1 MERLRKYNP
10 FDPTADASLSSYS
23 VGLGAHNQSDWV
35 SSFNKTKT
43 KNTVVLIPAQLSKR
57 SLLLWITILV
67 AGLIILAVRV
77 LYLQTIDNSDFRA
90 IAEGNRIRIQEIKP
104 RRGEI
109 FDRYGTLLAK
119 NIPSFSLALIPVDL
133 PREESERQTVLTA
146 AATLSGL
153 AVDQIAAALKSQP
166 DYSYQP
172 VVIKEDIPYDEALLA
187 KIESQHHRGLI
198 LFIDSARQYLQTT
211 STVSL
216 SHVLGYIGKISES
229 EREPYLQTGYSFDDK
244 IGKAGIEITYED
256 ILKGTKGRR
265 QVEVDAIGQ
274 AKEVLAYQAPE
285 AGNDIILTIDLE
297 LQSITE
303 QSLKR
308 VLALHGAKKGAAVVL
323 DPNSG
328 EVLSLVSLPS
338 FNSNDFIH
346 GLSQAQF
353 EQLITDPDQPLYH
366 RVVSGEYPSGST
378 FKMVVAAAAL
388 QEHVITEQT
397 GFNSIGGIRVNQWF
411 FPDWKAGGHGW
422 TTLGKALA
430 ESVNTFFYTVGGGYQ
445 DFTGLGVD
453 RITGYAAQFGLGE
466 KLGIEQPNEAAGF
479 LPSKEWKEQVK
490 KEPWYVG
497 DTYHLAIGQGDILVT
512 PLQVAVYTSVI
523 ANGGTVYQPHLGREV
538 VGMSD
543 GSDRKIEPVVLN
555 KNFIEPAHIA
565 AIKRALRQTVTI
577 GSARQL
583 YNLPISVAAKTGTAQ
598 WSSTRLPHAWI
609 TAFAPYEKP
618 EIVVTVLVEEGGEGS
633 TVAQPVAAD
642 IIRWWAENR

>member
-430 ESVNTFFYTVGGGYQ
+430 ESVNTFFYIVGGGYQ

>member
-430 ESVNTFFYTVGGGYQ
+430 ESVNTFFYIVGGGYQ

-633 TVAQPVAAD
+633 TVALPVAAD